1 MSLLRI
7 ILASGIATIAD
18 ATVQAQSPTNARLR
32 FVVEARQLG
41 PVGYRDPVGAMSP
54 DGQWLAY
61 ASEGRLRLTQVAGG
75 PVSTLGPRGRITSV
89 VWLPDSRRVAW
100 LQGDPQGS
108 LAWWLVDIASGE
120 RR

>member
-1 MSLLRI
+1 MVT
-7 ILASGIATIAD
+7 AGIATACT
-18 ATVQAQSPTNARLR
+18 ATVGAQAPASARLR

-41 PVGYRDPVGAMSP
+41 PVGYRDPVGAISP

-89 VWLPDSRRVAW
+89 AWLPDSRRVAS
-100 LQGDPQGS
+100 LQADGQGNI
-108 LAWWLVDIASGE
+108 AWWLVDIASAE
-120 RR
+120 